1 MSIEFSFGLSSSEV
15 KKELK
20 PEYDVIIVGGG
31 PAGLSAALY
40 AGRSMLRTVVISKD
54 FGGQVLDAHIVEN
67 YPGFISIKGS
77 ELMERFKEHAEHFGA
92 ELVEGEVRSIRRE
105 GKYFIVESSAG
116 TTRAPALIYA
126 AGSVHRKLGVPGEEE
141 LLGRGVSYCAI
152 CDAALYRNKTVAVV
166 GGGNTAF
173 MDAELLTEYASKVYL
188 IHRRRGFR
196 AEEIYVKRLKENPK
210 VEFVTPYI
218 VKEIQGDSKVS
229 QLLLENTETGEERI
243 LPTDAIFI
251 DIGMVPQTDLLKPLG
266 VELTER
272 GYIKVK
278 DDMSTNIPGLFAA
291 GDITTGL
298 NNIHQIITAAA
309 KGTVAALSAYEYIK
323 SLGDGDE

>member
-1 MSIEFSFGLSSSEV
+1 MSIDFSFELSTAST
-15 KKELK
+15 KKELA
-20 PEYDVIIVGGG
+20 PEYDVVIVGGG

-40 AGRSMLRTVVISKD
+40 AGRSMLKTAVISKD

-77 ELMERFKEHAEHFGA
+77 ELMEKFKEHAEHFGA
-92 ELVEGEVRSIRRE
+92 ELIEGEVTSIRRE
-105 GKYFIVESSAG
+105 GKYFIIESTAG
-116 TTRAPALIYA
+116 TTRSKALIYA

-152 CDAALYRNKTVAVV
+152 CDAALYRDKVVAVV

-173 MDAELLTEYASKVYL
+173 ADAELLTEYTSKVYL

-196 AEEIYVKRLKENPK
+196 AEEIYVHRVKENPK
-210 VEFVTPYI
+210 IEFVIPYV
-218 VKEIQGDSKVS
+218 VKRIEGSGKVER
-229 QLLLENTETGEERI
+229 LILENTETGEQKQ
-243 LPTDAIFI
+243 LSVDAVFI
-251 DIGMVPQTDLLKPLG
+251 DIGMVPQTDLIKPLG

-272 GYIKVK
+272 GYIVVK

-309 KGTVAALSAYEYIK
+309 KGTVAALSAYDYIK
-323 SLGDGDE
+323 SLG